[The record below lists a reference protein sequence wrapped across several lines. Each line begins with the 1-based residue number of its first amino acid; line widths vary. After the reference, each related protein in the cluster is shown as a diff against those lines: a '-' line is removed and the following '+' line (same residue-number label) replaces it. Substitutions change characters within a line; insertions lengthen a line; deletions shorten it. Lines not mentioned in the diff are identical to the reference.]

1 MPNKAKLSMY
11 YQPLGSIKDLLD
23 DLRLASVDKIM
34 VEGHAPCYDEES
46 FNRLRDLVRGKLN
59 DTALEIGKLV
69 GQILELAHELKRRLK
84 DRISLAVSI
93 CYADVE
99 NQLNSLIKKGFIAS
113 TPLECLKEYPRYLK
127 AALMRLDKVNR
138 DPVSDKGRQRIIDE
152 VSELYKNA
160 LSRYKNQDLPQDLQK
175 VRWLIEE
182 LRVSYFAQQL
192 GVKGPVSDRRIENEI
207 ARVLKEWP
215 PHN

>member
-1 MPNKAKLSMY
+1 
-11 YQPLGSIKDLLD
+11 
-23 DLRLASVDKIM
+23 
-34 VEGHAPCYDEES
+34 
-46 FNRLRDLVRGKLN
+46 
-59 DTALEIGKLV
+59 
-69 GQILELAHELKRRLK
+69 
-84 DRISLAVSI
+84 
-93 CYADVE
+93 
-99 NQLNSLIKKGFIAS
+99 
-113 TPLECLKEYPRYLK
+113 
-127 AALMRLDKVNR
+127 MRLDKVNR